1 MKCRPRGFAAIQMT
15 KNAPVRHF
23 RPFARL
29 TLRPGLVLFLCL
41 VFGFLAATAVA
52 CAGREATL
60 EERAYALDR
69 QLMCP
74 VCDGQTVDQ
83 SNAQVSLDMKGVIRE
98 KLRAGESE
106 DEILDYFAARY
117 GDGVLASPPTT
128 GFSVVVWIV
137 PPAALV
143 LSIAFLA
150 IIMRRMKKR
159 ESGDEATDAEL
170 GDYLAQVDRELGLDN
185 ASETA
190 GSSEE
195 VTR

>member
-1 MKCRPRGFAAIQMT
+1 MT
-15 KNAPVRHF
+15 GNSLLTNSRRAE
-23 RPFARL
+23 RL
-29 TLRPGLVLFLCL
+29 TLVLFVVLA
-41 VFGFLAATAVA
+41 FLSAVAVA

-106 DEILDYFAARY
+106 NEILDYFAARY
-117 GDGVLASPPTT
+117 GDSVLASPPTT
-128 GFSVVVWIV
+128 GFSIVVWIV
-137 PPAALV
+137 PPAALL
-143 LSIAFLA
+143 LSVAFLA
-150 IIMRRMKKR
+150 VIMRRMKKR
-159 ESGDEATDAEL
+159 ETGDETTDAEL

-185 ASETA
+185 ADEGA
-190 GSSEE
+190 NSSQGAA
-195 VTR
+195 R

>member
-1 MKCRPRGFAAIQMT
+1 MT
-15 KNAPVRHF
+15 GNSL
-23 RPFARL
+23 L
-29 TLRPGLVLFLCL
+29 TNSRRANRSAFRPGLLLFLCL
-41 VFGFLAATAVA
+41 GLLAAIAVA
-52 CAGREATL
+52 CSGREATID
-60 EERAYALDR
+60 ERAYALDR

-106 DEILDYFAARY
+106 NEILDYFAARY
-117 GDGVLASPPTT
+117 GDSVLASPPTT
-128 GFSVVVWIV
+128 GFSIVVWVV
-137 PPAALV
+137 PPAALL
-143 LSIAFLA
+143 LSVAFLA
-150 IIMRRMKKR
+150 VIMRRMKKR
-159 ESGDEATDAEL
+159 ETGDETTDAEL

-190 GSSEE
+190 GRSEE

>member
-1 MKCRPRGFAAIQMT
+1 MQTTRMT
-15 KNAPVRHF
+15 GNIPLSHSGPSDR
-23 RPFARL
+23 
-29 TLRPGLVLFLCL
+29 LVLRRGLLLF
-41 VFGFLAATAVA
+41 VFMSLLTAVA
-52 CAGREATL
+52 VSCAGREATL

-98 KLRAGESE
+98 KLRARESE

-159 ESGDEATDAEL
+159 ETGDEATDAEL
-170 GDYLAQVDRELGLDN
+170 GDYLTQVDRELGLDN

>member
-1 MKCRPRGFAAIQMT
+1 MT
-15 KNAPVRHF
+15 GNSLLTNSRRAD
-23 RPFARL
+23 RL
-29 TLRPGLVLFLCL
+29 SLGPGLLLF
-41 VFGFLAATAVA
+41 VVVAFLAAIAIA
-52 CAGREATL
+52 CASREATID
-60 EERAYALDR
+60 ERAYALDR

-106 DEILDYFAARY
+106 NEILGYFAARY
-117 GDGVLASPPTT
+117 GDSVLASPPTT

-137 PPAALV
+137 PPAALL
-143 LSIAFLA
+143 LSVAFLA
-150 IIMRRMKKR
+150 VVMRRMKKR
-159 ESGDEATDAEL
+159 ETGDETADAEL

-190 GSSEE
+190 GRSEE

>member
-1 MKCRPRGFAAIQMT
+1 MT
-15 KNAPVRHF
+15 NNS
-23 RPFARL
+23 PFAHKRGYARL
-29 TLRPGLVLFLCL
+29 PLRTSLSLFLCL
-41 VFGFLAATAVA
+41 TLLAAISAA

-106 DEILDYFAARY
+106 NEILDYFAARY
-117 GDGVLASPPTT
+117 GDSVLASPPTT
-128 GFSVVVWIV
+128 GFSIVVWVV
-137 PPAALV
+137 PPAALL
-143 LSIAFLA
+143 LSVAFLVVV
-150 IIMRRMKKR
+150 MRRMKKR
-159 ESGDEATDAEL
+159 ETGDGATDAEL

-185 ASETA
+185 AGET
-190 GSSEE
+190 GGRSEE